1 MRKQIL
7 AVVVAIMVLGIG
19 VGSASAAYMMKAG
32 SAGINVDVNDGTMIT
47 GKVFVMPSL
56 AILAGFGL
64 GVNGGDTSG
73 TDIGVMVGAR
83 KYLKME
89 DFAPFVGGTVL
100 YTTAQKGDQ
109 KEADLLA
116 EAGAEY
122 FFYKQFSVEGKIGF
136 GYLSTEQKIGNATI
150 KNNTVGT
157 KRYGVSFNYYFF

>member
-1 MRKQIL
+1 MKKQVL
-7 AVVVAIMVLGIG
+7 AVLVAIMVMGIG
-19 VGSASAAYMMKAG
+19 IGSASAAYSMKAG
-32 SAGINVDVNDGTMIT
+32 SAGINVDVSDNPMIT

-73 TDIGVMVGAR
+73 TDFGVMVGAR

-89 DFAPFVGGTVL
+89 DFAPFVGATVL
-100 YTTAQKGDQ
+100 YSSAQKGDQ
-109 KEADLLA
+109 KEMDLLG

-136 GYLSTEQKIGNATI
+136 GYLSNEQKVGNANV

-157 KRYGVSFNYYFF
+157 KRYGISFNYYFF